1 MNRLIPTF
9 SIVVALCLGGA
20 GEVQAWGGRGVAVG
34 GFRAGGVAAGGYRA
48 GGVAVGGYRG
58 VAAGGYRAGGVAVGG
73 YRAGGVAVGGYRAGG
88 VAVGGARY
96 GAVGGV
102 RYGGVGYGGLGYRGY
117 GGLGYGTAVVHTPL
131 VSDFGFGHVANYA
144 GARGYIGA
152 GHFTTPYYGG
162 ALAVRG
168 AAIRGG
174 YYNWGAFGPG
184 WWGANVGAWRPY
196 GWNVGRAWGVANWA
210 GLSNWFGWTA
220 APIAYDYGSNIAYQG
235 DQVYVDDQPGPTADA
250 YYQQAADLAQTA
262 PAAAPPADEN
272 GDAWMPLGVF
282 SLVQG
287 EQSDTSAVFQ
297 LAVNK
302 AGVIRG
308 NYYNVL
314 TSTTLPVRGA
324 VDQTTQ
330 RASWI
335 VGDQKTTVYD
345 TGIVNLTKDESPV
358 LIHFGKERTQQWLLV
373 RLKESDATAPQP
385 PASPAEAAEAAAI
398 APPPPAPA
406 DDTAKITVI
415 LPADA
420 ELYVDGHETK
430 EVGAERVFATPPL
443 VRGKDFSYS
452 FRAVW
457 TEDGKPVERTRKVT
471 FQAGSQLRVDF
482 TSPVP

>member
-1 MNRLIPTF
+1 MKRLIWSF
-9 SIVVALCLGGA
+9 AIAVALCPGGA
-20 GEVQAWGGRGVAVG
+20 PEVHAWGGRGFAAG
-34 GFRAGGVAAGGYRA
+34 GFRAGGVS
-48 GGVAVGGYRG
+48 
-58 VAAGGYRAGGVAVGG
+58 
-73 YRAGGVAVGGYRAGG
+73 VGGYRAGG

-102 RYGGVGYGGLGYRGY
+102 RYGAVGGVGYRGFAGVGYRGFGGVGYRGY
-117 GGLGYGTAVVHTPL
+117 GGLGYGAVGVHTPL
-131 VSDFGFGHVANYA
+131 VSDFGFGHVANYVGA
-144 GARGYIGA
+144 GGYVGA

-162 ALAVRG
+162 GLALRG

-174 YYNWGAFGPG
+174 YYNWGAFSPG
-184 WWGANVGAWRPY
+184 WWGTNVGAWRPV
-196 GWNVGRAWGVANWA
+196 GWNVSRTWGWANWS

-220 APIAYDYGSNIAYQG
+220 APVAYDFGTNIVYQG

-262 PAAAPPADEN
+262 PAAPPADDN
-272 GDAWMPLGVF
+272 GDAWLPLGVF

-297 LAVNK
+297 LTVNK
-302 AGVIRG
+302 AGIIRG

-314 TSTTLPVRGA
+314 TGTTLPVRGA
-324 VDQTTQ
+324 VEQTAQ

-345 TGIVNLTKDESPV
+345 TGIVNLTKDESPL

-373 RLKESDATAPQP
+373 RLKESDARAPEA
-385 PASPAEAAEAAAI
+385 PAAVAT
-398 APPPPAPA
+398 PAPA
-406 DDTAKITVI
+406 GGDDTAKITVS

-430 EVGAERVFATPPL
+430 ETGPERDFVTPPL
-443 VRGKDFSYS
+443 ARGTDYSYS
-452 FRAVW
+452 IRAVW
-457 TEDGKPVERTRKVT
+457 TEDGRPVERTRKVS
-471 FQAGSQLRVDF
+471 FQAGSLVRVDF
-482 TSPVP
+482 MSPLP